1 MLECAVSV
9 ISDSSKLA
17 AFLGSWARG
26 ARHARLVL
34 LAVVVLGA
42 LGGLASTGLLALMN
56 VALSG
61 GRESMGRVAT
71 AFVALCLLLP
81 ISRYLSASLLLRLTV
96 DALFELRLRLCS
108 DVLAAPLRS
117 LEQHGPH
124 RIVNVL
130 AQDIPA
136 IAVALTNVPTLC
148 MQLAIVAGSL
158 AYLGWL
164 SWKVLLLVA
173 GFMIV
178 GIVSYQLP
186 MLRSMRA
193 FRELRRFLDVLMKHF
208 HAVTDGYKELKLH
221 QLRRTAFIRGE
232 LAPTLQE
239 VRRSSYAANSS
250 LLAAVSWGQVLFF
263 LVIGLILFA
272 PSGFRGTDR
281 AVLLGYSLVILYMM
295 GPLEGILA
303 MMPSLNQAAVAI
315 EAAERLGVLLAAG
328 AGPLAP
334 ASAGA
339 GGEMRRQWQ
348 RLECVG
354 VSHSYGREG
363 EGGNFV
369 VGPIDLV
376 LHAGELV
383 FLTGGNGSGKT
394 TLAKLLTGLYSPES
408 GEIRVD
414 GQAVT
419 EENRESYRQYFSAV
433 FTDFHLFEKLLGLE
447 GPDLDERA
455 MQQLVRLKLRHK
467 VAVRGGV
474 LSTIQLSQGQRKRL
488 ALLTACLE
496 DRAIYLFDEWAAD
509 QDSTFKEVFYR
520 EVLAEL
526 KARGKTVIVI
536 THDDRYYGVADR
548 IVKLDGGQVIYDGTW
563 PGLQEALETSRM
575 AIKSALLRRLPDGG
589 GRSP

>member
-1 MLECAVSV
+1 MLESAVSV
-9 ISDSSKLA
+9 ISDSSKLV
-17 AFLGSWARG
+17 AFLGRWARG

-42 LGGLASTGLLALMN
+42 LGGLASTGLLALLN

-61 GRESMGRVAT
+61 GREAMGKVAA
-71 AFVALCLLLP
+71 AFVALCVLLP
-81 ISRYLSASLLLRLTV
+81 VSRYLSASLLLKLTV
-96 DALFELRLRLCS
+96 DALFQLRFRLCG

-136 IAVALTNVPTLC
+136 IAVALTSVPTLC

-164 SWKVLLLVA
+164 SWRVLLLVT
-173 GFMIV
+173 GFMIA

-193 FRELRRFLDVLMKHF
+193 FRELRRYMDVLMKHF
-208 HAVTDGYKELKLH
+208 HAVTDGFKELKLH
-221 QLRRTAFIRGE
+221 RSRRAAFIQGE
-232 LAPTLQE
+232 LAPTLRE

-263 LVIGLILFA
+263 VVIGLIVFA
-272 PSGFRGTDR
+272 PPGFRGGDR

-303 MMPSLNQAAVAI
+303 MMPALNQAAVAI
-315 EAAERLGVLLAAG
+315 EAAERLGVLLAAR
-328 AGPLAP
+328 AGPPAPPGIAPPAP
-334 ASAGA
+334 APAAG
-339 GGEMRRQWQ
+339 GGEMERPWA
-348 RLECVG
+348 RLELVG

-363 EGGNFV
+363 ESGSFV

-376 LHAGELV
+376 LQAGELV

-414 GQAVT
+414 GQPVT

-433 FTDFHLFEKLLGLE
+433 FTDFHLFEKLLGLA

-455 MQQLVRLKLRHK
+455 MQHLVRLKLRHK
-467 VAVRGGV
+467 VTVRGGA
-474 LSTIQLSQGQRKRL
+474 LSTIELSQGQRKRL

-496 DRAIYLFDEWAAD
+496 DRAVYVFDEWAAD

-526 KARGKTVIVI
+526 KALGKTVIVI

-548 IVKLDGGQVIYDGTW
+548 IVKLDGGQVVHDGTRAQ
-563 PGLQEALETSRM
+563 QESGVAAFS
-575 AIKSALLRRLPDGG
+575 
-589 GRSP
+589 

>member
-1 MLECAVSV
+1 
-9 ISDSSKLA
+9 
-17 AFLGSWARG
+17 
-26 ARHARLVL
+26 
-34 LAVVVLGA
+34 
-42 LGGLASTGLLALMN
+42 
-56 VALSG
+56 
-61 GRESMGRVAT
+61 
-71 AFVALCLLLP
+71 
-81 ISRYLSASLLLRLTV
+81 
-96 DALFELRLRLCS
+96 
-108 DVLAAPLRS
+108 
-117 LEQHGPH
+117 
-124 RIVNVL
+124 
-130 AQDIPA
+130 
-136 IAVALTNVPTLC
+136 
-148 MQLAIVAGSL
+148 
-158 AYLGWL
+158 
-164 SWKVLLLVA
+164 
-173 GFMIV
+173 V

-193 FRELRRFLDVLMKHF
+193 FRELRRLMDVLMKHF
-208 HAVTDGYKELKLH
+208 HAVTDGFKELKLH
-221 QLRRTAFIRGE
+221 RLRRAAFIQGE

-263 LVIGLILFA
+263 VVIGLIVFA
-272 PSGFRGTDR
+272 PPGFRGGDR

-303 MMPSLNQAAVAI
+303 MVPTLNQAAVAI

-328 AGPLAP
+328 AGPPAPPGIAPPAP
-334 ASAGA
+334 AAG
-339 GGEMRRQWQ
+339 GGEMERPWA
-348 RLECVG
+348 RLELSG

-363 EGGNFV
+363 ESGSFV

-376 LHAGELV
+376 LRAGELV

-394 TLAKLLTGLYSPES
+394 TLAKLLTGLYDPEC

-414 GQAVT
+414 GQPVT

-433 FTDFHLFEKLLGLE
+433 FTDFHLFEKLLGLA

-455 MQQLVRLKLRHK
+455 MQHLIRLKLRHK
-467 VAVRGGV
+467 VTVRGGA
-474 LSTIQLSQGQRKRL
+474 LSTIELSQGQRKRL

-496 DRAIYLFDEWAAD
+496 DRAVYVFDEWAAD

-526 KARGKTVIVI
+526 KALGKTVIVI

-563 PGLQEALETSRM
+563 AQQESGVAAFS
-575 AIKSALLRRLPDGG
+575 
-589 GRSP
+589 